1 MFLLFSFD
9 EWWQLL
15 NTAQQV
21 FWVIALIASFLFV
34 AIFGLSLIGLNV
46 DSDVDVDHAAGHDF
60 SVDQDFSAFSVRSI
74 VAFLTFFGWSG
85 VYFLSVGHSVVM
97 SVLFSFI
104 AGLTAMFVVAYMIFK
119 FAQLEQSGTVNPIN
133 AIESTGEVY
142 LSIPEQGRGKIHII
156 VDGSMHEFDAETKG
170 QALMTG
176 SQIKVIDVLEN
187 DVMLVEPVILALEQ
201 Q

>member
-1 MFLLFSFD
+1 MFLLFSLD
-9 EWWQLL
+9 EWWLL
-15 NTAQQV
+15 LSTAQQV
-21 FWVIALIASFLFV
+21 FWVISLIASFLFV
-34 AIFGLSLIGLNV
+34 AIFGLSLIGLNT
-46 DSDVDVDHAAGHDF
+46 DSGIDGDHSAGHDF

-97 SVLFSFI
+97 SVLFSSV

-170 QALMTG
+170 LALKTG

-187 DVMLVEPVILALEQ
+187 DVMLVEPIILELEQ
-201 Q
+201 